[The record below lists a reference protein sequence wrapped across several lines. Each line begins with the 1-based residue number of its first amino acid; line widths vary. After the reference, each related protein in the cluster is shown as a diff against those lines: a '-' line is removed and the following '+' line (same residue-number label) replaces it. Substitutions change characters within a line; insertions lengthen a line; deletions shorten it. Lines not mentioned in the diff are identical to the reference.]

1 VTLVGRTAVITGGGR
16 GVGAA
21 VAERLAGHGV
31 AVLLAA
37 RTASEVERVAAS
49 LRAKGSTAHATTC
62 DVADPASIERLSATA
77 RETLAHV
84 DILVNNAGVALGA
97 PIHKT
102 SLEDWTRVLTVNATG
117 AFLCLKTFLPGMAE
131 RRWGRV
137 VNVASI
143 AALTGS
149 RYMAAYAASKHAL
162 LGLTRAAAAE
172 VADRGVTVNAVC
184 PGYLKTEM
192 TSETIA
198 RIVQTTGRTEEQA
211 LEAILQ
217 TTPQRRLIEA
227 DEVAEAVLYLC
238 GENARGVTGSALV
251 IDGGEL
257 RR

>member
-1 VTLVGRTAVITGGGR
+1 VTLAGRTAVITGGGR

-21 VAERLAGHGV
+21 SAERLAGAGA

-37 RTASEVERVAAS
+37 RTTSEVERVAAS
-49 LRAKGSTAHATTC
+49 LRAKGATAHATTC
-62 DVADPASIERLSATA
+62 DVADPASIERLGEHA
-77 RETLAHV
+77 RETLGHV
-84 DILVNNAGVALGA
+84 DILVNNAGVAFGA

-102 SLEDWTRVLTVNATG
+102 SLDDWSRILTVNATG
-117 AFLCLKTFLPGMAE
+117 AFLCLRTFLPAMAE

-137 VNVASI
+137 VNIAST
-143 AALTGS
+143 AAITGS
-149 RYMAAYAASKHAL
+149 RYMAAYCASKHAL
-162 LGLTRAAAAE
+162 VGLTRAAAAE

-184 PGYLKTEM
+184 PGYLRTEM
-192 TSETIA
+192 TTETIA

-211 LEAILQ
+211 LQAILQ

-227 DEVAEAVLYLC
+227 DEVADAVLYLC
-238 GENARGVTGSALV
+238 GEGARGVNGEALL